1 MSVMVFVVESVFL
14 SQLSVNFQSLV
25 KVDVCKLLDDSLDA
39 PSSSVRTCICWY
51 TALFSISCFA
61 LFLRSFTSLIAPENW
76 LKIAFSVITF
86 LRFSLEYA
94 FTSSE
99 LALLT
104 SDRALF
110 RQFLYIS
117 HIFLISS
124 CMFH

>member
-1 MSVMVFVVESVFL
+1 MSVMVFVVDAHV
-14 SQLSVNFQSLV
+14 VDAHVPSL
-25 KVDVCKLLDDSLDA
+25 L
-39 PSSSVRTCICWY
+39 PSSVRTCICWY

-124 CMFH
+124 CMFHRESSQAYILVQS